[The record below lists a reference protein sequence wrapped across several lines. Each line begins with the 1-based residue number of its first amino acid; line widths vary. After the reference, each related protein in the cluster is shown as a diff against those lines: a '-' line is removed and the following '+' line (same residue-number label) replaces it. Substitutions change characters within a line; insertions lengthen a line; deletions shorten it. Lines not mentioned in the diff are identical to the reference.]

1 MILSILLKRKDYFLI
16 IEVSKFTR
24 SFFFTLFFFQ
34 ENYLIERV
42 SFFLSFFFLNRR
54 HLFFSLLLSQLFSV
68 RFISFDDFFFIT
80 SLFFYHSQYEN
91 FKDCRNTILQLL
103 NQENANKHF

>member
-34 ENYLIERV
+34 ENYLIDRV
-42 SFFLSFFFLNRR
+42 SFFFP
-54 HLFFSLLLSQLFSV
+54 FFSFKQEI
-68 RFISFDDFFFIT
+68 FI
-80 SLFFYHSQYEN
+80 
-91 FKDCRNTILQLL
+91 
-103 NQENANKHF
+103 